1 MTFARIVAVTFV
13 SWGLAIFLGYHIYSG
28 VKTGMLRHTDTDS
41 VYNRGQHPL
50 LFWLLIAVFAGL
62 ASAILFAW
70 VRVVIESMV

>member
-1 MTFARIVAVTFV
+1 MALIRILIATIV

-28 VKTGMLRHTDTDS
+28 VKTGKLRHTDTDS